1 MIPHKLKT
9 FVQSVLT
16 PRRHM
21 QSTFA
26 PFYTENLWG
35 DAESASGP
43 GSTLARTAKLRNEL
57 PILLQEIGARSMLD
71 APCGDF
77 KLDEG
82 NCCDP

>member
-26 PFYTENLWG
+26 PFYTKNLWG